1 MSTRPAARTR
11 PRIRARQPFD
21 WPDFRLTVAPSLS
34 RCRSMGVPSSALY
47 MLGYTH
53 LNLHILSFAPNS
65 ATLSVLSPLFAGA
78 LSRTCSVTLLS
89 PLELFR
95 TRLQAMP
102 APNLPP
108 PSVKSTLAGLSA
120 MVRKRG
126 VRTLWR
132 GLGATLWRDVPFS
145 AIYWAGYEIM
155 KLRVLTGPTW
165 VKNRPGGKGEWAR
178 AMVAGASSGM
188 VGTLPLLRLSPPAET
203 LTSSFID
210 CIRSSF
216 HPSHLQ
222 VAAFLTTP
230 FDVLKTRRQ
239 VFIQKAPTSTP
250 TSSISAVPSSK
261 PTGTSSSQPKI
272 TTRPRPN
279 VPGTFPLL
287 LGIIKAEGPQ
297 ALFAGL
303 APRLLKVAPA
313 CAIMISCYEGVG
325 SWLEGQG
332 RALREE

>member
-1 MSTRPAARTR
+1 
-11 PRIRARQPFD
+11 
-21 WPDFRLTVAPSLS
+21 
-34 RCRSMGVPSSALY
+34 MGVPSSALY

-78 LSRTCSVTLLS
+78 LSRTLSVTLLS

-95 TRLQAMP
+95 TRLQALP

-188 VGTLPLLRLSPPAET
+188 VSPPFLITPVLLASKDPV
-203 LTSSFID
+203 LTDPI
-210 CIRSSF
+210 
-216 HPSHLQ
+216 
-222 VAAFLTTP
+222 
-230 FDVLKTRRQ
+230 
-239 VFIQKAPTSTP
+239 
-250 TSSISAVPSSK
+250 
-261 PTGTSSSQPKI
+261 
-272 TTRPRPN
+272 
-279 VPGTFPLL
+279 LL
-287 LGIIKAEGPQ
+287 
-297 ALFAGL
+297 
-303 APRLLKVAPA
+303 
-313 CAIMISCYEGVG
+313 
-325 SWLEGQG
+325 
-332 RALREE
+332 